1 MKASHTRTWPHRRVH
16 CPSCPHDCA
25 HRSCKLLYRN
35 PDQVNGGVN
44 DSTKEL
50 AIGDPH
56 SAPSPSASPDRV
68 CPSACWRPQWRVG
81 VRLGRGGQMASSAP
95 GVGCPLVVS
104 PGQSRVCRCV
114 RVCPA
119 PAQSWVCKCVCVCAL
134 TSAVTGVQ
142 VCMCALHQAWRH
154 LGSIPLLRAP
164 SPPGPLFSLTQVTF
178 QPFPS
183 PLFLR
188 PPPQLSQPDM
198 GVGGQGGRERPTTF
212 SGQPLTPNT
221 LPPPVLGLLRI
232 HPQCCSWD

>member
-188 PPPQLSQPDM
+188 PPPTQPTRR
-198 GVGGQGGRERPTTF
+198 GCGWSGRERA
-212 SGQPLTPNT
+212 SHH
-221 LPPPVLGLLRI
+221 LLRAALD
-232 HPQCCSWD
+232 S

>member
-188 PPPQLSQPDM
+188 PPPPTQPTRH
-198 GVGGQGGRERPTTF
+198 GCGWSGRERA
-212 SGQPLTPNT
+212 SHH
-221 LPPPVLGLLRI
+221 LLRAALD
-232 HPQCCSWD
+232 S

>member
-1 MKASHTRTWPHRRVH
+1 M
-16 CPSCPHDCA
+16 
-25 HRSCKLLYRN
+25 
-35 PDQVNGGVN
+35 N